1 MLILLGMIFFFFFL
15 RDFQLMVSVP
25 DKTFYYQTKIPIEFW
40 CRWRLKPRSI
50 TQP

>member
-25 DKTFYYQTKIPIEFW
+25 DNNFLLSNQNTDRI
-40 CRWRLKPRSI
+40 LV
-50 TQP
+50 